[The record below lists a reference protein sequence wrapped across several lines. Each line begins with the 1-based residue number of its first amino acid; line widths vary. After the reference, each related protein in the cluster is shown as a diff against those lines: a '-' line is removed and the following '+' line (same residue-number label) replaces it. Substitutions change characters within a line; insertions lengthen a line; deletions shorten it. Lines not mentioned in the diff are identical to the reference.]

1 MVCSRVILPLR
12 CHSARPLTGWPLRV
26 VKSTEL
32 GVRESES
39 GSNPSGAVMAVGAQ
53 KERWEMLWPRRAFL
67 PSLEGPVGQTQEGN
81 GRLGRKDIA
90 GKECKMSQG
99 IAF

>member
-1 MVCSRVILPLR
+1 MGCSRVILPLR

-32 GVRESES
+32 GVREPE
-39 GSNPSGAVMAVGAQ
+39 SNPSGAAMAVGAQ
-53 KERWEMLWPRRAFL
+53 TERWEMLWPRRAFL
-67 PSLEGPVGQTQEGN
+67 QSLEGPVGQTQGGN